1 MRGSAFSAS
10 LTMEHW
16 QFLIQK
22 QGDRSWHTLES
33 PNVEIS
39 EGRYR
44 VVARS
49 NLANIDVEV
58 RVTHYSTLEVPP
70 KRRVYKRSRRTN
82 AEGLMA
88 VISFTYLQPGLWELQ
103 CSGDLMSDLFGKP
116 WQRSLQLQV
125 LPGVMGKLED
135 EESEYEEISTIV
147 ETTTIDDEDAIIN
160 QPVSPVWLQ
169 GQTAE
174 QILQHLV
181 ELALPACEPFTED
194 EVVEDSPPVILQL
207 PLLLSLEQETYI
219 ARWGQI
225 LSIDGCVQSPETSTL
240 QKLVTGEL
248 RLELRSPQSL
258 EILAQTCQP
267 LPEKLLPFSI
277 KSSIEIP
284 TECESKLILGE
295 ISLHGKLAPA
305 GETTL
310 LASQSFTITA
320 DITQLLTTSTPAA
333 SEPEPALIPPS
344 DVTPEPSVK
353 LNLELFNIVKSKK
366 IAQSSFTQST
376 ANILPPLVTQS
387 QKSAN
392 LRSPQLPKLPQKQT
406 PVAAICELPTP
417 IESWEKADP
426 VAQDEQMATMDTTA
440 IVLACATPTQL
451 QSLPKNISFAIVKHR
466 GRNNTIFPFLRRI
479 KSLPGDRENI
489 TSNIPE
495 TPEPPLLPEGDQP
508 QLVTNEDKQYP
519 DDSFNDSVAVV
530 VQRSSE
536 LLTVETSNMSPL
548 IRKWMHSHGYSLP
561 EPIDVEYEDYDTS
574 SPTHEEI
581 SQQQSMS
588 PVDTETPE
596 LNTELEA
603 TQEQE
608 TTPSSPLSP
617 PPHHPITPSPHLPTT
632 PSSPLPLPPPP
643 PLLPIRQF
651 KKPAWLAKEIV
662 VDDTDAQEEFG
673 SSLQPE
679 EISVAIAPAMTE
691 PLPTPQLYVPE
702 GELICGKFVRV
713 RVELDCVRPKTAIK
727 LWVEDCQTRWI
738 LDGPCLLTNLLP
750 TASGLEV
757 TTQIHIPPGCL
768 EVRIEAIAVDT
779 ANQQESHKATVVRTV
794 IPEDL
799 PTLQLDELL
808 GI

>member
-1 MRGSAFSAS
+1 MRSSAFSAS

-58 RVTHYSTLEVPP
+58 RVTHYSTLEGAK

-88 VISFTYLQPGLWELQ
+88 VIPFTYLKPGFWELQ
-103 CSGDLMSDLFGKP
+103 CSGDLMSDIFGKP

-125 LPGVMGKLED
+125 LPQGRDKLMGKFGD
-135 EESEYEEISTIV
+135 GESEYEEISTIAQ
-147 ETTTIDDEDAIIN
+147 TSTIDDEDEDATID

-169 GQTAE
+169 GETAE

-181 ELALPACEPFTED
+181 ELALPACEKFTED
-194 EVVEDSPPVILQL
+194 EVLEDSPLDIPEL
-207 PLLLSLEQETYI
+207 PLLLSLKQEVYI
-219 ARWGQI
+219 ARWGQT
-225 LSIDGCVQSPETSTL
+225 LSINGCVQSPETSTL
-240 QKLVTGEL
+240 QKLVAGEL

-267 LPEKLLPFSI
+267 LSEKLLPFAI

-284 TECESKLILGE
+284 VECESKLILGE
-295 ISLHGKLAPA
+295 MSLYGKLAPA

-320 DITQLLTTSTPAA
+320 DITQLLAINTPAA
-333 SEPEPALIPPS
+333 SEPEPAPK
-344 DVTPEPSVK
+344 PSVK
-353 LNLELFNIVKSKK
+353 LDLELFNIVKSQK
-366 IAQSSFTQST
+366 IAQSSFTQSA
-376 ANILPPLVTQS
+376 ANILPPLVTHS
-387 QKSAN
+387 YKSAH

-406 PVAAICELPTP
+406 PVAVGELPKPT
-417 IESWEKADP
+417 ESLEKADP
-426 VAQDEQMATMDTTA
+426 VTHLEQRATTDTTA
-440 IVLACATPTQL
+440 IILACTTPKQL
-451 QSLPKNISFAIVKHR
+451 QPLPKNISFAIVKHK
-466 GRNNTIFPFLRRI
+466 GRNNSIFPFLRRI

-489 TSNIPE
+489 TSSLPE
-495 TPEPPLLPEGDQP
+495 KLKSPLLAEGDQP
-508 QLVTNEDKQYP
+508 QLITNDKQNA

-530 VQRSSE
+530 VHRSSE

-574 SPTHEEI
+574 LPTHEEI
-581 SQQQSMS
+581 SQQQSAS
-588 PVDTETPE
+588 PVDTETLE
-596 LNTELEA
+596 SETKLEA
-603 TQEQE
+603 TKEQE
-608 TTPSSPLSP
+608 TTQEFSLP
-617 PPHHPITPSPHLPTT
+617 PSPHLPTT

-651 KKPAWLAKEIV
+651 NKPAWLAKEIV
-662 VDDTDAQEEFG
+662 VDDTDGQGELG
-673 SSLQPE
+673 SSLQQE
-679 EISVAIAPAMTE
+679 EIPVAIASAITE

-713 RVELDCVRPKTAIK
+713 RVELDCVRPKIAIK
-727 LWVEDCQTRWI
+727 LWVEDCQTRRI

-750 TASGLEV
+750 TTSGLEV
-757 TTQIHIPPGCL
+757 TTQIHIPLGCL

>member
-1 MRGSAFSAS
+1 
-10 LTMEHW
+10 MEHW

-22 QGDRSWHTLES
+22 QGDRSWRTLES

-49 NLANIDVEV
+49 NVANIDVEV
-58 RVTHYSTLEVPP
+58 RVTHYSTLEEPT

-88 VISFTYLQPGLWELQ
+88 VIPFTYLKPGFWELQ
-103 CSGDLMSDLFGKP
+103 CSGDLMSDIFGKP

-125 LPGVMGKLED
+125 LPQRRDGLMGKFGD
-135 EESEYEEISTIV
+135 GESKYEEISTIA
-147 ETTTIDDEDAIIN
+147 EMSTIDDEDAIID

-169 GQTAE
+169 GETAE

-181 ELALPACEPFTED
+181 ELALPACENFTED
-194 EVVEDSPPVILQL
+194 EVVEDSPLDIPEL
-207 PLLLSLEQETYI
+207 PLLLSLEQEIYI

-225 LSIDGCVQSPETSTL
+225 LSINGCVQSPETSTL
-240 QKLVTGEL
+240 QKLVAGEL

-267 LPEKLLPFSI
+267 LPEKLLPFAI
-277 KSSIEIP
+277 KSSTEIP
-284 TECESKLILGE
+284 AECESKLILGE
-295 ISLHGKLAPA
+295 MSLHGKLAPA
-305 GETTL
+305 SETTL

-320 DITQLLTTSTPAA
+320 DITQLLAINTPAA
-333 SEPEPALIPPS
+333 SEPEPAPIPAT
-344 DVTPEPSVK
+344 DVTPKPSVK
-353 LNLELFNIVKSKK
+353 LDLELFNIVKSQK
-366 IAQSSFTQST
+366 IPQSSFTQSA
-376 ANILPPLVTQS
+376 ANILPPLVTHS
-387 QKSAN
+387 YKSAN

-406 PVAAICELPTP
+406 PVAVCELPKP
-417 IESWEKADP
+417 IESLEKADP
-426 VAQDEQMATMDTTA
+426 VTHLEQRTTTDTTA
-440 IVLACATPTQL
+440 IILACATPTQL
-451 QSLPKNISFAIVKHR
+451 QPLPKNISFAIVKHK
-466 GRNNTIFPFLRRI
+466 GRNDSIFPFLRRI

-489 TSNIPE
+489 TSSLPE
-495 TPEPPLLPEGDQP
+495 KLKSPLLAEADQP
-508 QLVTNEDKQYP
+508 QLITNDKQNP

-536 LLTVETSNMSPL
+536 LLTVEASNMSPL

-561 EPIDVEYEDYDTS
+561 EPIDVEYEDYDTPL
-574 SPTHEEI
+574 PTHKDI
-581 SQQQSMS
+581 SQPQSAS
-588 PVDTETPE
+588 PVDTETLE
-596 LNTELEA
+596 SETKLEA
-603 TQEQE
+603 TKEQE
-608 TTPSSPLSP
+608 TTQEFSFPPS
-617 PPHHPITPSPHLPTT
+617 PHHPIT

-643 PLLPIRQF
+643 PLLTIRQF
-651 KKPAWLAKEIV
+651 NKPAWLAKEIV
-662 VDDTDAQEEFG
+662 VDDTDGQEELG
-673 SSLQPE
+673 SSLQQE
-679 EISVAIAPAMTE
+679 EIPVTIASAITE

-713 RVELDCVRPKTAIK
+713 RVLLDCGRPKIAIK
-727 LWVEDCQTRWI
+727 LWVEDCQTRRI
-738 LDGPCLLTNLLP
+738 LDDPCLLTNLLP
-750 TASGLEV
+750 TTSGLEV
-757 TTQIHIPPGCL
+757 TTQIHIPLGCL

>member
-58 RVTHYSTLEVPP
+58 RVTHYSSLEVPP

-88 VISFTYLQPGLWELQ
+88 VIPFTYLQPGLWKLQ
-103 CSGDLMSDLFGKP
+103 CSGDLMADLFGKP
-116 WQRSLQLQV
+116 WQHSLQLQV
-125 LPGVMGKLED
+125 LPRVMGRLKD
-135 EESEYEEISTIV
+135 AESEYEEISTIA

-169 GQTAE
+169 GETAE

-194 EVVEDSPPVILQL
+194 EVVEDSPPVITQL

-225 LSIDGCVQSPETSTL
+225 LSIDGCVQPPETSTL
-240 QKLVTGEL
+240 QKLATGEL

-284 TECESKLILGE
+284 AECESKLILGE

-305 GETTL
+305 SETTL
-310 LASQSFTITA
+310 LASQYFTITA
-320 DITQLLTTSTPAA
+320 DITQLLATSTPAA
-333 SEPEPALIPPS
+333 SEPEPAPIPPS

-353 LNLELFNIVKSKK
+353 LDLELFNIVKSKK
-366 IAQSSFTQST
+366 IAQSSFTQPA

-406 PVAAICELPTP
+406 PVAAVCELPTQ
-417 IESWEKADP
+417 IESWEKADS
-426 VAQDEQMATMDTTA
+426 VAQDKLMATMDTTA

-451 QSLPKNISFAIVKHR
+451 QPLPKNISFAIVKRR
-466 GRNNTIFPFLRRI
+466 GRNDSIFPFLRRI

-489 TSNIPE
+489 TSNVPQ
-495 TPEPPLLPEGDQP
+495 TPELPLLAEGDQP
-508 QLVTNEDKQYP
+508 QLIADDKQSP

-530 VQRSSE
+530 VQHSSQ

-581 SQQQSMS
+581 SQQKSMS

-603 TQEQE
+603 TEEQE
-608 TTPSSPLSP
+608 TTEQ
-617 PPHHPITPSPHLPTT
+617 
-632 PSSPLPLPPPP
+632 LPLP
-643 PLLPIRQF
+643 
-651 KKPAWLAKEIV
+651 
-662 VDDTDAQEEFG
+662 T
-673 SSLQPE
+673 
-679 EISVAIAPAMTE
+679 
-691 PLPTPQLYVPE
+691 
-702 GELICGKFVRV
+702 
-713 RVELDCVRPKTAIK
+713 
-727 LWVEDCQTRWI
+727 
-738 LDGPCLLTNLLP
+738 
-750 TASGLEV
+750 
-757 TTQIHIPPGCL
+757 
-768 EVRIEAIAVDT
+768 
-779 ANQQESHKATVVRTV
+779 
-794 IPEDL
+794 
-799 PTLQLDELL
+799 
-808 GI
+808 

>member
-1 MRGSAFSAS
+1 
-10 LTMEHW
+10 MEHW

-22 QGDRSWHTLES
+22 QGDRSWRTLES

-49 NLANIDVEV
+49 NVANIDVEV
-58 RVTHYSTLEVPP
+58 RVTHYSTLEEPT

-88 VISFTYLQPGLWELQ
+88 VIPFTYLKPGFWELQ
-103 CSGDLMSDLFGKP
+103 CSGDLMSDIFGKP

-125 LPGVMGKLED
+125 LPQRRDGLMGKFGD
-135 EESEYEEISTIV
+135 GESKYEEISTIA
-147 ETTTIDDEDAIIN
+147 EMSTIDDEDAIID

-169 GQTAE
+169 GETAE

-181 ELALPACEPFTED
+181 ELALPACENFTED
-194 EVVEDSPPVILQL
+194 EVVEDSPLDIPEL
-207 PLLLSLEQETYI
+207 PLLLSLEQEIYI

-240 QKLVTGEL
+240 QKLVAGEL

-267 LPEKLLPFSI
+267 LPEKLLPFAI
-277 KSSIEIP
+277 KSSTEIP
-284 TECESKLILGE
+284 AECESKLILGE
-295 ISLHGKLAPA
+295 MSLHGKLAPA
-305 GETTL
+305 SETTL

-320 DITQLLTTSTPAA
+320 DITQLLATSTPAA
-333 SEPEPALIPPS
+333 SEPEPAPIPAT
-344 DVTPEPSVK
+344 DVTPKPSVK
-353 LNLELFNIVKSKK
+353 LDLELFNIVKSQK
-366 IAQSSFTQST
+366 IPQSSFTQSA
-376 ANILPPLVTQS
+376 ANILPPLVTHS
-387 QKSAN
+387 YKSAN

-406 PVAAICELPTP
+406 PVAVCELPKP
-417 IESWEKADP
+417 IESLEKADP
-426 VAQDEQMATMDTTA
+426 VTHLEQRTTTDTTA
-440 IVLACATPTQL
+440 IILACATPTQL
-451 QSLPKNISFAIVKHR
+451 QPLPKNISFAIVKHK
-466 GRNNTIFPFLRRI
+466 GRNDSIFPFLRRI

-489 TSNIPE
+489 TSSLPE
-495 TPEPPLLPEGDQP
+495 KLKSPLLAEADQP
-508 QLVTNEDKQYP
+508 QLITNDKQNP

-536 LLTVETSNMSPL
+536 LLTVEASNMSPL

-561 EPIDVEYEDYDTS
+561 EPIDVEYEEYDS
-574 SPTHEEI
+574 SLPTHEEI
-581 SQQQSMS
+581 SQQQSAS
-588 PVDTETPE
+588 PVDTETLE
-596 LNTELEA
+596 SETELEA
-603 TQEQE
+603 TEEQE
-608 TTPSSPLSP
+608 TTEEFSLPPS
-617 PPHHPITPSPHLPTT
+617 PHLPTTSSPHLPTT

-651 KKPAWLAKEIV
+651 NKPAWLAKEIV
-662 VDDTDAQEEFG
+662 VDDTDGQEELG
-673 SSLQPE
+673 SSLQQE
-679 EISVAIAPAMTE
+679 EIPVAIASAITE

-713 RVELDCVRPKTAIK
+713 RVELDCVRPKIAIK
-727 LWVEDCQTRWI
+727 LWVEDCQTRRI

-750 TASGLEV
+750 TTSGLEV
-757 TTQIHIPPGCL
+757 TTQIHIPLGCL

-799 PTLQLDELL
+799 STLQLDELL

>member
-1 MRGSAFSAS
+1 
-10 LTMEHW
+10 MEHW

-58 RVTHYSTLEVPP
+58 RVTHYSTLEGPK

-88 VISFTYLQPGLWELQ
+88 VIPFTYLKPGFWELQ
-103 CSGDLMSDLFGKP
+103 CSGDLMSDIFGKP
-116 WQRSLQLQV
+116 WLRSLKLQV
-125 LPGVMGKLED
+125 LPQGRDKLMGKFGDGEN
-135 EESEYEEISTIV
+135 EYEEISTIAQ
-147 ETTTIDDEDAIIN
+147 TSTIDDEDATID

-169 GQTAE
+169 GETAE

-181 ELALPACEPFTED
+181 ELALPACEKFTED
-194 EVVEDSPPVILQL
+194 EVLEDSPLDIPEL
-207 PLLLSLEQETYI
+207 PLLLSLEQEVYI
-219 ARWGQI
+219 ARWGQT
-225 LSIDGCVQSPETSTL
+225 LSINGCVQSPETSTL
-240 QKLVTGEL
+240 QKLVAGEL

-258 EILAQTCQP
+258 EILAQTWQP
-267 LPEKLLPFSI
+267 LSEKLLPFAI

-284 TECESKLILGE
+284 AECESKLILGE
-295 ISLHGKLAPA
+295 MSLHGKLASA

-320 DITQLLTTSTPAA
+320 DITQLLATSTPAA
-333 SEPEPALIPPS
+333 SEPEPAPK
-344 DVTPEPSVK
+344 PSVK
-353 LNLELFNIVKSKK
+353 LDLELFNIVKSQK
-366 IAQSSFTQST
+366 IAQSSFTQSA
-376 ANILPPLVTQS
+376 ANILPPLVKHS
-387 QKSAN
+387 YKSAN

-406 PVAAICELPTP
+406 PVAVCELPKP
-417 IESWEKADP
+417 IESLEKADP
-426 VAQDEQMATMDTTA
+426 VTHLEQRATTDTTA
-440 IVLACATPTQL
+440 IILACATPTQL
-451 QSLPKNISFAIVKHR
+451 QPLPKNISFAIVKHK
-466 GRNNTIFPFLRRI
+466 GRNDSIFPFLRRI

-489 TSNIPE
+489 TSSLPE
-495 TPEPPLLPEGDQP
+495 KLKSPLLAETDQP
-508 QLVTNEDKQYP
+508 HLITNDKQNP

-536 LLTVETSNMSPL
+536 LLTVEASNMSPL

-561 EPIDVEYEDYDTS
+561 EPIDVEYEEYDS
-574 SPTHEEI
+574 SLLPTHEEI
-581 SQQQSMS
+581 SQQQSAS
-588 PVDTETPE
+588 PVDTETLE
-596 LNTELEA
+596 SETELEA
-603 TQEQE
+603 TEEQE
-608 TTPSSPLSP
+608 TAEEFSLP
-617 PPHHPITPSPHLPTT
+617 PSPHLPTT

-651 KKPAWLAKEIV
+651 NKPAWLAKEIV
-662 VDDTDAQEEFG
+662 VDDTDGQEELG
-673 SSLQPE
+673 SSLQQE
-679 EISVAIAPAMTE
+679 EIPVTIASAITE
-691 PLPTPQLYVPE
+691 PLATPQLYVPE

-713 RVELDCVRPKTAIK
+713 RVDLDCGRPKIAIK
-727 LWVEDCQTRWI
+727 LWVEDCQTRRI

-750 TASGLEV
+750 TTSGLEV
-757 TTQIHIPPGCL
+757 TTQIHIPLGCL